1 MAGSED
7 VYTIG
12 SEAPVEPDLIQPPD
26 VPADTPVTVAVED
39 LYVIYKITAGGRQV
53 TRRDRAAMK
62 RGRVQDVV
70 ALKGVSF
77 SLYHGQ
83 TVGVVGGNGSGKS
96 TSLRAIGGLT
106 PAASGRIYTNS
117 QAALLG
123 VHSALLPGLSGRENI
138 ELGCLAMGLTPRD
151 IEERYQGI
159 VEFSGLE
166 QFIDLPMNTY
176 SSGMGA
182 RLRFAISTA
191 ARPKIMMVDEA
202 LAVGDTKFRE
212 KSRARIEEMRGDAG
226 TVILVSH
233 NMADITDMCS
243 RAIWIDRGRLRADGP
258 ADVVVEMYQAQ
269 QRRG

>member
-1 MAGSED
+1 MAESKD
-7 VYTIG
+7 VYSIG
-12 SEAPVEPDLIQPPD
+12 SEAPVEPDLIAPPD
-26 VPADTPVTVAVED
+26 VAPGTPVTVAVED
-39 LYVIYKITAGGRQV
+39 LVVIYKITAGGRQV
-53 TRRDRAAMK
+53 SGKDKSAIK
-62 RGRVQDVV
+62 RGKAQDVV
-70 ALKGVSF
+70 ALKGVTF
-77 SLYHGQ
+77 ALHHGQ

-96 TSLRAIGGLT
+96 TLLRAIGGLT
-106 PAASGRIYTNS
+106 PAAAGRVYTNS
-117 QAALLG
+117 QASLLG

-138 ELGCLAMGLTPRD
+138 ELGCLAMGLTPRE
-151 IEERYQGI
+151 IEERYEGI

-212 KSRARIEEMRGDAG
+212 KSRQRIEDMRGDAG

-233 NMADITDMCS
+233 NMADIQDMCQ

-258 ADVVVEMYQAQ
+258 VEQVVEMYQAQ
-269 QRRG
+269 QRR